1 MWQPVPRYPISLPVT
16 PDTNVYVVALLLAL
30 VSGLLFGLVPVRQ
43 VLRSDP
49 YQIVKGGCSGAVGR
63 RITVRDLLLVIQI
76 AVCAVLLTSSLVAVR
91 GLVRSMHSHF
101 GFDPRNVTIV
111 NSDLSMAGYRGERVA
126 EMQKRML
133 EAMRTIHG
141 VESVG
146 LMDWLPLISGAY
158 SAVDVFRDQATD
170 LSPANAAASPFAFRM
185 SPEYFQAAGTALLAG
200 RTFTWHD
207 DKRAQRVAVV
217 NREFAVKVFG
227 SAANALGHAY
237 KLRDGTRIEVDFGKP
252 SAGLDRVSGEFA
264 RSGGASGRR
273 SGDAVAWATG
283 YVDSG
288 ATCVVD

>member
-1 MWQPVPRYPISLPVT
+1 
-16 PDTNVYVVALLLAL
+16 
-30 VSGLLFGLVPVRQ
+30 
-43 VLRSDP
+43 
-49 YQIVKGGCSGAVGR
+49 
-63 RITVRDLLLVIQI
+63 
-76 AVCAVLLTSSLVAVR
+76 
-91 GLVRSMHSHF
+91 
-101 GFDPRNVTIV
+101 
-111 NSDLSMAGYRGERVA
+111 
-126 EMQKRML
+126 
-133 EAMRTIHG
+133 
-141 VESVG
+141 
-146 LMDWLPLISGAY
+146 MDWLPLISGAY

-264 RSGGASGRR
+264 RSGGAS
-273 SGDAVAWATG
+273 
-283 YVDSG
+283 
-288 ATCVVD
+288 